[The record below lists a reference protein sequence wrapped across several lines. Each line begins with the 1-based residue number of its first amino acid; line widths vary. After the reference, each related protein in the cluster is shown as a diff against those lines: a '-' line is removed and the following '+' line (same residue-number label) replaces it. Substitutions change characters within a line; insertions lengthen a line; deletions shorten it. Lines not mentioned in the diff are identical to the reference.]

1 MTVEIE
7 FNSEKF
13 AALASYAVERD
24 EKEKALSKRK
34 RVKRKVAAF
43 DFETDPFLYGRVPR
57 PFCAGIAIRENDD
70 ILYKEFWGDDCV
82 QELIKFLWTYPD
94 PLKIYAHNGGKFDF
108 VYLLQTGLLEGQP
121 RIINGRIVEAK
132 LDKHMLR
139 DSFAIIPVALEQYQ
153 KEEIDYKLF
162 ESDKRDDNKVEIL
175 TYLKSDCIYLL
186 DLVEKFIERFGDN
199 LTVGSLAIKKLME
212 FHPFE
217 RVNETADIQL
227 RKYYFGGRV
236 QCFKNG
242 ALSGAFKIYD
252 VNSMYPAVMS
262 QSEHIIGETA
272 LNIRSNF
279 DKYINVKTGR
289 LKSPFLGKPYFI
301 RFKGTNKNAI
311 PTRDKDGALDFTVD
325 EGIFNSCSHEITV
338 GIKYGLIKIE
348 EIEELVI
355 AQETIKF
362 DDYVNTYITDKIEA
376 KERGDKAAELFAKLL
391 LNSAYG
397 KTAQN
402 PANYYDWLFCEP
414 DEYGKIIADNKHAIK
429 EWESEY
435 GLEYIVVDGKWSD
448 VFDVPPPKFWEL
460 EFDYG
465 EGEIWKRPLAEHKYY
480 DVAIGA
486 SITSAAR
493 AVLLEAIINADT
505 PLYCDTDS
513 IICNELHKVDSHPTR
528 LGAWDLEAEGNDLY
542 IYGKKVYALY
552 DGEKLVKKACKGVK
566 LSGEQIADLCNG
578 LTATWENQA
587 PTFKLG
593 GGAEFVQRI
602 LGAEKH
608 SKLFNKFGNKKE
620 VEK

>member
-13 AALASYAVERD
+13 AALASYAVECEEN
-24 EKEKALSKRK
+24 EKTLSKRK
-34 RVKRKVAAF
+34 HVKRKVAAF

-57 PFCAGIAIRENDD
+57 PFCAGIAISENDGVD
-70 ILYKEFWGDDCV
+70 YHQFWGDDCV
-82 QELIKFLWTYPD
+82 AQLIKFLWAYPE

-132 LDKHMLR
+132 LDKHVLR
-139 DSFAIIPVALEQYQ
+139 DSFAIIPVALGQYQ
-153 KEEIDYKLF
+153 KDTIDYNLF
-162 ESDKRDDNKVEIL
+162 EVGERDDNKIEIL
-175 TYLKSDCIYLL
+175 KYLKSDCIYLL
-186 DLVEKFIERFGDN
+186 DLVEKFLDRFGDN
-199 LTVGSLAIKKLME
+199 LTVGSLAIKKLQE

-217 RVNETADIQL
+217 RINETADL
-227 RKYYFGGRV
+227 LFRKYYFGGRV
-236 QCFKNG
+236 QCFKTG
-242 ALSGAFKIYD
+242 ALKGAFKVYD

-262 QSEHIIGETA
+262 QSEHIIGSNA
-272 LNIRSNF
+272 LTIRSNF
-279 DKYINVKTGR
+279 DKYIDIKTGK
-289 LKSPFLGKPYFI
+289 LKAPFASKPYFI
-301 RFKGTNKNAI
+301 KFTGTNKNAI
-311 PTRDKDGALDFTVD
+311 PTRDKDGALDFSV
-325 EGIFNSCSHEITV
+325 ENGSFNSCSHEV
-338 GIKYGLIKIE
+338 KVALKYGLIVIE
-348 EIEELVI
+348 EIEELII

-362 DDYVNTYITDKIEA
+362 DEYVNTYISDKISA
-376 KERGDKAAELFAKLL
+376 KENGDKAGELFAKLL

-414 DEYGKIIADNKHAIK
+414 DEYSKIIADNKQAIK
-429 EWESEY
+429 EWEIEH
-435 GLEYIVVDGKWSD
+435 GLEYIVVDGNWGD

-465 EGEIWKRPLAEHKYY
+465 EGEIWKRPLEEHKYY

-486 SITSAAR
+486 SVTSAAR
-493 AVLLEAIINADT
+493 AVLLEAIINADN
-505 PLYCDTDS
+505 PIYCDTDS
-513 IICNELHKVDSHPTR
+513 IICDDLNGADLHPTR
-528 LGAWDLEAEGNDLY
+528 LGAWDLEATGNDLY

-552 DGEKLVKKACKGVK
+552 DGEKLVKKACKGVN
-566 LSGEQIADLCNG
+566 LEGEQIVDLCNG

-608 SKLFNKFGNKKE
+608 SKLFDKFGDKKE